1 MNDTLKTIWVFHG
14 EGGRFTSGVFTSIE
28 KAEIWI
34 DRYKLSGVLTEYPI
48 DEGVYDW
55 ALFNS
60 FFNVKKESQI
70 TPNFIQQFTCA
81 SQDHY
86 HYENGIRD
94 N

>member
-1 MNDTLKTIWVFHG
+1 MLDTIWVFHG
-14 EGGRFTSGVFTSIE
+14 EGGRFSSGVFTSIE

-34 DRYKLSGVLTEYPI
+34 DKHKLSGVLTAYPI

-55 ALFNS
+55 ALFND
-60 FFNVKKESQI
+60 FFSVKKQAQME
-70 TPNFIQQFTCA
+70 PGFIQKFTSA

-86 HYENGIRD
+86 HYENGAKD